1 MTLES
6 IPPSQSLIATELVR
20 DCSLKIVGARLLLQR
35 AGGLGS
41 WMSHFLTIKMLV
53 ADDSRTVQRFF
64 KGVVDSAPMPIEL
77 VTAETGLE
85 CMMLLE
91 QGGVDLAF
99 IDVHMPEMSG
109 MEAVGRA
116 RFAGNKTFICLMS
129 SKSDPRRL
137 EVARQIR
144 AYEYLVKPFTGA
156 DILSILKTYQS
167 ISRRTR
173 TLIVDDSRTIRH
185 VIMRVLKRSVFNL
198 AIDEA
203 ASGERALK
211 LFAEGSYDLVFLDYN
226 MPGLDGLN
234 TLDRIR
240 ADDPNTKI
248 IMISAER
255 NEDHVRDAMD
265 HGAVTF
271 LHKPFF
277 AVDVDRA
284 LHAAFGLKLPELALH
299 LGDQEHAAANG
310 LGPGGDPAVDEWERA
325 VRELTHQDQK
335 ESKAPAE
342 DDEGGEKP
350 TLKFVPASSG

>member
-1 MTLES
+1 MS
-6 IPPSQSLIATELVR
+6 GSLGNRASVAR
-20 DCSLKIVGARLLLQR
+20 VVG
-35 AGGLGS
+35 
-41 WMSHFLTIKMLV
+41 MSHFLTIKMLV

-64 KGVVDSAPMPIEL
+64 KDVVDTAPMPVEII
-77 VTAETGLE
+77 TADTGLE

-91 QGGVDLAF
+91 QGGIDVAF

-109 MEAVGRA
+109 MEALGRA
-116 RFAGNKTFICLMS
+116 RFHGVKTFVTLMS
-129 SKSDPRRL
+129 SKTDARRL
-137 EVARQIR
+137 KVARQIR

-198 AIDEA
+198 AIEEA

-234 TLDRIR
+234 TLDRIK
-240 ADDPNTKI
+240 ADDPNTKS

-255 NEDHVRDAMD
+255 NEEHVRDAMD

-277 AVDVDRA
+277 AVDVDRS
-284 LHAAFGLKLPELALH
+284 LHAAFGLRMPELALSYA
-299 LGDQEHAAANG
+299 DDEHAAAN
-310 LGPGGDPAVDEWERA
+310 LRCPVEPGDPDVQEWERA
-325 VRELTHQDQK
+325 VRELTNQDEK
-335 ESKAPAE
+335 ERVVPA
-342 DDEGGEKP
+342 DVAADEAKSAGRRAARA
-350 TLKFVPASSG
+350 PASSEPGAAPPPVTPETTR

>member
-1 MTLES
+1 
-6 IPPSQSLIATELVR
+6 
-20 DCSLKIVGARLLLQR
+20 
-35 AGGLGS
+35 
-41 WMSHFLTIKMLV
+41 MSAFLTIKMLV

-64 KGVVDSAPMPIEL
+64 KDVVATVPMPIEL
-77 VTAETGLE
+77 VTADTGLE

-91 QGGVDLAF
+91 QGGIDVAF
-99 IDVHMPEMSG
+99 VDVHMPGMSG

-116 RFAGNKTFICLMS
+116 RFNGIKTFVTLMS

-137 EVARQIR
+137 KVARQIR

-156 DILSILKTYQS
+156 AIHSILKTFQS
-167 ISRRTR
+167 ISRRTK

-198 AIDEA
+198 AIEEA

-211 LFAEGSYDLVFLDYN
+211 LFGEGSYDLVFLDYN

-248 IMISAER
+248 VMISAER
-255 NEDHVRDAMD
+255 NEDHVREAMD

-271 LHKPFF
+271 LNKPFF

-284 LHAAFGLKLPELALH
+284 LHAAFGLKMPELALTY
-299 LGDQEHAAANG
+299 GDEEHSLASMRC
-310 LGPGGDPAVDEWERA
+310 PPDSGDPDVEEWERA
-325 VRELTHQDQK
+325 VRELTHQDQM
-335 ESKAPAE
+335 ERPVPEDMAVDDDAGTAPNLIP
-342 DDEGGEKP
+342 P
-350 TLKFVPASSG
+350 TR